1 MSDFPVYDY
10 TFHDRTMLTAALT
23 HSSYANENR
32 EKGCRSN
39 ERLEFLGDSIL
50 GFICAKYIYETYKQL
65 PEGEL
70 TKLRAAIVC
79 ENSLYELAQQLQLGN
94 GLLLGN
100 GERQGGGDKRPS
112 VLADAAEAVL
122 AAIFLDGGMEAAERF
137 VLPFIREKAEIIVRG
152 HHTVDYKT
160 SLQEIVQK
168 NHQETLAYR
177 LKEESGPDHDK
188 RFVIEV
194 LINSNVIA
202 SGEGKSKKLAEQA
215 AARAALELMGESL

>member
-1 MSDFPVYDY
+1 MSDFPFCDY
-10 TFHDRTMLTAALT
+10 TFRDHALLTAALT

-32 EKGCRSN
+32 EKGIHSN

-50 GFICAKYIYETYKQL
+50 GFICAKHIFETYKQL

-79 ENSLYELAQQLQLGN
+79 EYALYELAERLELGPR
-94 GLLLGN
+94 LLLGH
-100 GERQGGGDKRPS
+100 GEKQGGGDQRPS

-122 AAIFLDGGMEAAERF
+122 AAVFLDGGMEAAEAF
-137 VLPFIREKAEIIVRG
+137 LLPYIQEKAELIVRG
-152 HHTVDYKT
+152 RRTADYKT

-168 NHQETLAYR
+168 NHQETLSYH

-194 LINSNVIA
+194 LINSNILA

-215 AARAALELMGESL
+215 AARAALELMGESI

>member
-1 MSDFPVYDY
+1 MSDFPVYAY
-10 TFHDRTMLTAALT
+10 KFTDRAMLTAALT

-32 EKGCRSN
+32 DKGCRSN

-50 GFICAKYIYETYKQL
+50 GFICAKYIYETYKQM

-79 ENSLYELAQQLQLGN
+79 ESSLYELAKRLEIGPR
-94 GLLLGN
+94 LLLGH
-100 GERQGGGDKRPS
+100 GEQQGGGNKRPS
-112 VLADAAEAVL
+112 VLADATEAVL
-122 AAIFLDGGMEAAERF
+122 AAIFLDGGMEAAEQF
-137 VLPFIREKAEIIVRG
+137 LLPYIKEKAEMIIRG
-152 HHTVDYKT
+152 HCTVDYKT
-160 SLQEIVQK
+160 ALQEIVQK
-168 NHQETLAYR
+168 NHQETLCYR

-194 LINSNVIA
+194 LINTNVLA